1 MLAFVNIVLRA
12 DSQENQPC
20 EQKVG
25 AFSPTL

>member
-12 DSQENQPC
+12 GSQENQPC

-25 AFSPTL
+25 TFSPTL